1 MSERSRTMR
10 ELRERLQRKPAEGIP
25 DAPPRPRPKL
35 VCVNGKVVGDA
46 VVIVSERDP
55 NWWRG
60 MAVRCNG
67 EIRVSPPNMGWVGGC
82 NGSNTRTK
90 G

>member
-1 MSERSRTMR
+1 MSERSQTMR
-10 ELRERLQRKPAEGIP
+10 ALRERLQSKLAEGIP

-55 NWWRG
+55 NWWGG
-60 MAVRCNG
+60 MAVRRNG
-67 EIRVSPPNMGWVGGC
+67 EIQLNGG
-82 NGSNTRTK
+82 RRL
-90 G
+90 

>member
-1 MSERSRTMR
+1 MSERSQTLR
-10 ELRERLQRKPAEGIP
+10 ELRERLQRKLAEGIS
-25 DAPPRPRPKL
+25 DAPPPPRPKL

-60 MAVRCNG
+60 MAVRRNG
-67 EIRVSPPNMGWVGGC
+67 EIRVSPEHGVG
-82 NGSNTRTK
+82 RRL
-90 G
+90 

>member
-1 MSERSRTMR
+1 MSDRSQTLR
-10 ELRERLQRKPAEGIP
+10 ELRERLQRKLAEGIP

-35 VCVNGKVVGDA
+35 VCLNGQIVGDA

-60 MAVRCNG
+60 MAVRHNG
-67 EIRVSPPNMGWVGGC
+67 EIRLNGVGGC
-82 NGSNTRTK
+82 NGCNTRTK

>member
-1 MSERSRTMR
+1 MSERSQTMR
-10 ELRERLQRKPAEGIP
+10 ALRERLQSKLTEGIP

-55 NWWRG
+55 NWWGG
-60 MAVRCNG
+60 MAVRRNG
-67 EIRVSPPNMGWVGGC
+67 EIQLNGG
-82 NGSNTRTK
+82 RRL
-90 G
+90 